1 MPLICPVCIVSN
13 KPTTY
18 FYQISRQ
25 FKATSYRRKIVQA
38 TNGLHKK
45 EWVHELNESQ
55 ADGLY
60 CTECNNHVIPDLL
73 SRDELEL
80 LKDNRIETWNP
91 SEFPI
96 DDVLQKLMETGRKN
110 GSGVEHYSF
119 PERTAIY
126 GELKKPLPD
135 IIYSRLREMGIKEL
149 YSHQADAINEIR
161 DGKNVVIETGTASG
175 KSLIFT
181 LPVLEKLLEAE
192 DSTVLYLSP
201 LKALT
206 HDQLKG
212 LDQWNE
218 VLNDDRP
225 LHGFK
230 KINIGG
236 KEICAGVLEGGEGD
250 SAKELT
256 YENARYWMT
265 NVHYLHLLL
274 QGPYHYPKR
283 GKQCYKFFTNL
294 KYVVLDELHAYNGVL
309 GSKVSMVIRRLRMLC
324 RKFGNT
330 NIQFITCS
338 ASIGNPKELSE
349 EITGLKGIKG
359 FSLINHDGSPTN
371 KREILLWNPGLLE
384 TQTHDRTRRA
394 PISEAIEILKNIVDE
409 FNILPKTLMFY
420 GNRRATSTASFDL
433 NRAIRSRY
441 QEKGL
446 GENLP
451 SELFTPFHAQLTTM
465 KKHQLMNRLKQ
476 DELVGLVS
484 TSALEMGIDIG
495 DLSLCIM
502 VGYGGSKASF
512 LQQAGRVG
520 RKGPGLVIQIFQE
533 DPLEQYY
540 ATNPKEFIER
550 EAEHVTIDVENS
562 NIISEHLKYAAF
574 EQNGSLSLP
583 QSFFRVSA
591 VRKMEEFNEIWKVEE
606 PKWKLQSK
614 EKLKYNYLLNSGK
627 VYKVVLKTGHKSE
640 TIFNG
645 VDERSLLRDYHYGA
659 VFLYEDKTYKVHR
672 INSKTCEIQVIQQ
685 RFDYT
690 TRSQIADTIS
700 LIDEYKKEDISQK
713 AELGLGKFEITRRLW
728 GFKKVALFGG
738 QINENIQES
747 NMYPVKYTTNGLWI
761 KLSNQSD
768 DLTEGSIHV
777 LEHAIASAIP
787 TIVKCATSD
796 FGLLSSVN
804 MKEFSFSPTVVIYET
819 GGGGAGIV
827 DAVQKRFIDIM
838 DKALA
843 ILKAC
848 PCNNGCPNCTHISSC
863 ERGNDPL
870 NKDGG
875 IILLEKL
882 LKNTEKFVKEKTH

>member
-1 MPLICPVCIVSN
+1 MPLICPSCQTSD
-13 KPTTY
+13 KSTTY

-25 FKATSYRRKIVQA
+25 FKATSFRRKVVQA
-38 TNGLHKK
+38 TNGIHKK
-45 EWVHELNESQ
+45 EWINKYESQ

-60 CTECNNHVIPDLL
+60 CSECTNHVIYDLL
-73 SRDELEL
+73 SKDELEL
-80 LKDNRIETWNP
+80 FKDNRIETWNP

-96 DDVLQKLMETGRKN
+96 EDVVRNLIKLGGNN
-110 GSGVEHYSF
+110 GSGVERYSLH
-119 PERTAIY
+119 ERAALY

-135 IIYSRLREMGIKEL
+135 IIYSQLRSMGIKEL

-175 KSLIFT
+175 KSLIYT
-181 LPVLEKLLEAE
+181 LPALEMLLEE
-192 DSTVLYLSP
+192 EYSTVLYLSP

-212 LDQWNE
+212 LDQWNDE
-218 VLNDDRP
+218 VTNDRP

-230 KINIGG
+230 KIRIGG

-274 QGPYHYPKR
+274 QGPYHYPKK
-283 GKQCYKFFTNL
+283 GKQCYQFFKNL
-294 KYVVLDELHAYNGVL
+294 KYVVIDELHAYNGVL

-324 RKFGNT
+324 KKFGNT

-359 FSLINHDGSPTN
+359 FSLINHDGSPTS

-384 TQTHDRTRRA
+384 VQTQDRTRRA

-441 QEKGL
+441 YEKGL

-451 SELFTPFHAQLTTM
+451 SELFTPFHAQLTAM
-465 KKHQLMNRLKQ
+465 KKHQLMKRLKQ
-476 DELVGLVS
+476 EELVGLVS

-495 DLSLCIM
+495 ELSLCIM

-540 ATNPKEFIER
+540 AANPREFIER
-550 EAEHVTIDVENS
+550 QAEHVTIDVENP
-562 NIISEHLKYAAF
+562 NIVSEHLKYAAY
-574 EQNGSLSLP
+574 EQNGSMSLP
-583 QSFFRVSA
+583 QTFFRVA
-591 VRKMEEFNEIWKVEE
+591 GVRRMEEFNEIWKVEE

-627 VYKVVLKTGHKSE
+627 VYKVVLKTGHTSE
-640 TIFNG
+640 TILNG

-659 VFLYEDKTYKVHR
+659 VFLYEDKTYRVHR
-672 INSKTCEIQVIQQ
+672 INSKTCEIQVVQQ

-690 TRSQIADTIS
+690 TRSQVADTINM
-700 LIDEYKKEDISQK
+700 IEEFKKDDISQNV
-713 AELGLGKFEITRRLW
+713 ELGLGKFEITRRLW
-728 GFKKVALFGG
+728 GFKKNALYGG
-738 QINENIQES
+738 QINENLHES
-747 NMYPVKYTTNGLWI
+747 NMYPVKYTTKGLWI
-761 KLSNQSD
+761 KLSNQMSY
-768 DLTEGSIHV
+768 LTEGSIHV

-787 TIVKCATSD
+787 TIVKCSTSD

-804 MKEFSFSPTVVIYET
+804 MKEFSFSSTIVIYET
-819 GGGGAGIV
+819 GGGGSGIV
-827 DAVQKRFIDIM
+827 DAVQRRFFEIM
-838 DKALA
+838 EIALE
-843 ILKAC
+843 ILKVC
-848 PCNNGCPNCTHISSC
+848 PCNNGCPNCTHISTC
-863 ERGNDPL
+863 ERGNEPL
-870 NKDGG
+870 DKEVGMA
-875 IILLEKL
+875 LLRTCIN
-882 LKNTEKFVKEKTH
+882 NTKINSN